1 MSPVCCLCAGRAGG
15 SERDS
20 VLQPGNLKLI
30 RILPRPDL
38 SYLGVRSGDGG
49 RPAPKR
55 VFLKQLCD
63 ENDVEDEMR
72 YRTCVENEHV
82 LKVAGFT
89 MPARQRSES
98 GQKTSCFKEIHENED
113 AG

>member
-1 MSPVCCLCAGRAGG
+1 MKRKFLLADQNDLSQACCLCAGRAGG

-20 VLQPGNLKLI
+20 LLQPGNLKST

-38 SYLGVRSGDGG
+38 SYVGVRSGDGG

-55 VFLKQLCD
+55 VFPKQFCD

-72 YRTCVENEHV
+72 YRTYVENEHV
-82 LKVAGFT
+82 LKVTGFT
-89 MPARQRSES
+89 MPARHRSET
-98 GQKTSCFKEIHENED
+98 G
-113 AG
+113 